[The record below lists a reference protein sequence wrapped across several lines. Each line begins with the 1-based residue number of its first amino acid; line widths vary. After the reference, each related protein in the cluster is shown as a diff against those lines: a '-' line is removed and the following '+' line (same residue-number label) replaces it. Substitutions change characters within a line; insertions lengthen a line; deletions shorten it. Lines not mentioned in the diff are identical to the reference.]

1 MNLLYGL
8 DLTREAHKQM
18 FVKLEYFLPKFYLP
32 GNAITAKHKT
42 YVDITNHSS
51 LKCCAKKNV
60 CIKCIKRISSVLSLD
75 FFRQKF
81 RRNQG

>member
-32 GNAITAKHKT
+32 GNAITAKRKT
-42 YVDITNHSS
+42 YVDITIH
-51 LKCCAKKNV
+51 L
-60 CIKCIKRISSVLSLD
+60 
-75 FFRQKF
+75 
-81 RRNQG
+81 

>member
-32 GNAITAKHKT
+32 GNAITAEHKT
-42 YVDITNHSS
+42 YVDRIELESRIFES
-51 LKCCAKKNV
+51 L
-60 CIKCIKRISSVLSLD
+60 
-75 FFRQKF
+75 FQ
-81 RRNQG
+81 RRPRKAP

>member
-32 GNAITAKHKT
+32 GNAVTAEHMT
-42 YVDITNHSS
+42 YVDVSIH
-51 LKCCAKKNV
+51 LEDVVPKKCRYHVLPA
-60 CIKCIKRISSVLSLD
+60 IS
-75 FFRQKF
+75 
-81 RRNQG
+81 